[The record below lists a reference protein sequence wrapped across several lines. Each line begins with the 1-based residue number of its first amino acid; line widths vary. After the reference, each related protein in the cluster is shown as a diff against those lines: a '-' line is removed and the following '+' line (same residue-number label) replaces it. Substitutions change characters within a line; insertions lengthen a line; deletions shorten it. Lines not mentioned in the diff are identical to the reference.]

1 MKKITKDKILNFFKS
16 ETISYLFYGV
26 LTTVVSYVSFYI
38 ASLILSYDFILIIN
52 TISFI
57 CAVVFAYITNKLF
70 VFKSKS
76 WKWSTLKIEIPSFL
90 SARIFSYLLEQF
102 GLYLSVNVL
111 HLEQYSVFEINGV
124 YIAKIVL
131 SFAVVI
137 LNWAISKFFIFK
149 KDR

>member
-1 MKKITKDKILNFFKS
+1 MTNKILNFFKK

-26 LTTVVSYVSFYI
+26 LTTVVSYTSFYI

-90 SARIFSYLLEQF
+90 SARIFSYFLEQF

>member
-1 MKKITKDKILNFFKS
+1 MKISTTNKILNFFKK

-90 SARIFSYLLEQF
+90 SARIFSYFLEQF
-102 GLYLSVNVL
+102 GLYLSVNVI
-111 HLEQYSVFEINGV
+111 HLERYSVFEINGV

-137 LNWAISKFFIFK
+137 LNWAVSKFLIFK